1 MILYNVT
8 INVDDDSHDEWLT
21 WMQNV
26 HIPSVLN
33 TGLFLSH
40 KMYRL
45 ITKFP
50 EETGTTY
57 SVQYWLTDM
66 ERFEQYRDQYAPA
79 LQKETLEKFGDRF
92 SAFRTLLEE
101 VEQ

>member
-21 WMQNV
+21 WMKNV
-26 HIPSVLN
+26 HIPSVLS
-33 TGLFLSH
+33 TGLFLSQ

-66 ERFEQYRDQYAPA
+66 EHFEQYRDQYAPA
-79 LQKETLEKFGDRF
+79 LQKQTFQKFGDRF
-92 SAFRTLLEE
+92 SAFRTLMEE
-101 VEQ
+101 V